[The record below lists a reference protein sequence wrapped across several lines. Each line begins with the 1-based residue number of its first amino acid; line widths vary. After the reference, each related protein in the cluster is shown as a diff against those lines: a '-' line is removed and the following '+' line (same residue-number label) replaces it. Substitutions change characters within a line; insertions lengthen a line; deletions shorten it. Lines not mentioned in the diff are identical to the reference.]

1 MRFPARELKSPI
13 PTVCICEDDRLAVF
27 ASEGMRASLR
37 KEEAVEKSEL
47 DTLLAEARHSVY
59 AQQHEQRRIGLIGLN
74 ATAQKG
80 QIEFTGSSLM
90 QQFPINEIAM
100 SAELPMK
107 VYNRAISGY
116 KTQDLIDNIGPL
128 VLDIEPSKIF
138 INIGTNDLAAKDVSD
153 EQLLAN
159 YKLIID
165 SIHQRLP
172 ETKVYMMA
180 YYPVNEGG
188 GAVQPF
194 DAHAFD
200 LRNNLAID
208 AMNER
213 LSVLAGEWG
222 CEWIDAN
229 EGLRDSEGKL
239 RKELTVEGI
248 HMYAQAYQIIFNNLL
263 PYLA

>member
-1 MRFPARELKSPI
+1 MEDNEL
-13 PTVCICEDDRLAVF
+13 ER
-27 ASEGMRASLR
+27 
-37 KEEAVEKSEL
+37 
-47 DTLLAEARHSVY
+47 LLAEARHSVY

-74 ATAQKG
+74 SKAQKG

-90 QQFPINEIAM
+90 QHFPINEIAM
-100 SAELPMK
+100 SADLGMK
-107 VYNRAISGY
+107 VYNRAISGF

-138 INIGTNDLAAKDVSD
+138 INIGTNDLAAADVSD
-153 EQLLAN
+153 EQLIGN
-159 YKLIID
+159 YKAIVD
-165 SIHQRLP
+165 AVHERLP
-172 ETKVYMMA
+172 QTKVYMMA
-180 YYPVNEGG
+180 YYPVNEEGG
-188 GAVQPF
+188 TDQPF
-194 DAHAFD
+194 DPHAFD
-200 LRNNLAID
+200 LRNNAAID

-222 CEWIDAN
+222 CEWVDAN
-229 EGLRDSEGKL
+229 DGLRDSEGRL